1 MAAPV
6 AVVAAMPADKMIIP
20 DLQVALSEQNDRI
33 QSETA
38 KLNLADREI
47 TIKPGTKWV
56 NVNNGETVAFS
67 VSGKTFTWHFDT
79 LPAED
84 QFRLQTIAPE
94 GVDVGAVTVYVASNP
109 LYRG

>member
-1 MAAPV
+1 MFKTLRTMIICTAIVGAGLAQAAPGTL
-6 AVVAAMPADKMIIP
+6 ANYGSAA
-20 DLQVALSEQNDRI
+20 NGGF
-33 QSETA
+33 
-38 KLNLADREI
+38 ADREI

-67 VSGKTFTWHFDT
+67 VNGKTFTWHFDT